1 MRTVNAHAVRADNP
15 DSRPAGDLHQLR
27 FQPYSLI
34 LAGLTETRRTE
45 VNCPY
50 SFFGAFFHKPGS
62 SMGIDQADH
71 MVDVARDVFEAGMHL
86 MTLDLSSFR
95 IDEVEGAVEFGF
107 DKGIQ
112 EGSCPMP
119 GVGSCDAYEGD

>member
-1 MRTVNAHAVRADNP
+1 
-15 DSRPAGDLHQLR
+15 
-27 FQPYSLI
+27 
-34 LAGLTETRRTE
+34 
-45 VNCPY
+45 
-50 SFFGAFFHKPGS
+50 
-62 SMGIDQADH
+62 

-86 MTLDLSSFR
+86 MTLDLSSLR
-95 IDEVEGAVEFGF
+95 IDEVERVVESGF